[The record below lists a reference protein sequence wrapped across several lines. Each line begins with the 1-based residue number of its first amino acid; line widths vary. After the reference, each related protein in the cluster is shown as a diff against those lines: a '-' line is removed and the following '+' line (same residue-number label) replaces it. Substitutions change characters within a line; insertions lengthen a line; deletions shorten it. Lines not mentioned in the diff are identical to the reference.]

1 MKMALMLILFFAV
14 FVSAIDVVLS
24 QHKARK
30 YFVEI
35 QELEKQQD
43 KINEEW
49 GKLQLEQ
56 STWATHARIEQVA
69 LQELSLIR
77 PRSTDIYVIERQ

>member
-1 MKMALMLILFFAV
+1 MKVLLMFILLSTV
-14 FVSAIDVVLS
+14 FVSAIEVVLA

-35 QELEKQQD
+35 QEQEKQQD
-43 KINEEW
+43 KLNEEW

-56 STWATHARIEQVA
+56 STWATDDRVEKIARINLEMTEPDQQLLV
-69 LQELSLIR
+69 LI
-77 PRSTDIYVIERQ
+77 VQ

>member
-1 MKMALMLILFFAV
+1 MKIFFTLILSFAV
-14 FVSAIDVVLS
+14 IVSAVDVVLA

-35 QELEKQQD
+35 QELEQQQD
-43 KINEEW
+43 KLNEEW

-56 STWATHARIEQVA
+56 STWATDDRVEKLARIELEMTEPDANSIV
-69 LQELSLIR
+69 LI
-77 PRSTDIYVIERQ
+77 VQ

>member
-1 MKMALMLILFFAV
+1 MKIFFTLILSFAV
-14 FVSAIDVVLS
+14 IVSAVDVVLA

-35 QELEKQQD
+35 QELEQQQD

-56 STWATHARIEQVA
+56 STWATDDRVEKLART
-69 LQELSLIR
+69 ELEMTEPDANSIVLI
-77 PRSTDIYVIERQ
+77 VQ

>member
-1 MKMALMLILFFAV
+1 MKSLMLTMLIAGVIFSAVEVILA
-14 FVSAIDVVLS
+14 

-35 QELEKQQD
+35 EELERSQD
-43 KINEEW
+43 RLNEEW

-56 STWATHARIEQVA
+56 STWATDDRVEQIART
-69 LQELSLIR
+69 ELGMTEADVNSIVLI
-77 PRSTDIYVIERQ
+77 VK

>member
-1 MKMALMLILFFAV
+1 MKIILMLTLMAAV
-14 FVSAIDVVLS
+14 FITAIDVVLS

-35 QELEKQQD
+35 EELEQQQD
-43 KINEEW
+43 ELNEVW

-56 STWATHARIEQVA
+56 STWATDDRVETLART
-69 LQELSLIR
+69 ELEMTEPDVNSLVLI
-77 PRSTDIYVIERQ
+77 VQ